1 MAAWHM
7 IMTIVGMSFFIIL
20 LFLLSCAENEFIK
33 PFVSF
38 CLCGYDN
45 IEKEKRRRRQL
56 ALQKGD
62 QRNEE
67 LKQQN
72 RADAEQYNPSGPIQG
87 QNNQQ
92 SYLAQPHMADQPYN
106 PVSPPQ
112 DPYANA
118 YQSNQA
124 LPVQKQVNY
133 QQPGTKNAKEPGP
146 PVAQKKGFF
155 DKAKDKVKEYL
166 K

>member
-1 MAAWHM
+1 MSSLNHLLAFVCAAM
-7 IMTIVGMSFFIIL
+7 IIL
-20 LFLLSCAENEFIK
+20 KKKNVEE
-33 PFVSF
+33 
-38 CLCGYDN
+38 DN
-45 IEKEKRRRRQL
+45 LPYKNS
-56 ALQKGD
+56 D

-92 SYLAQPHMADQPYN
+92 SYLAQPHMVDQPYN

-118 YQSNQA
+118 YQANQA
-124 LPVQKQVNY
+124 LPVQKQVDY

-146 PVAQKKGFF
+146 PIAQKKGFF